1 VQVLPRKVQFFET
14 KNYLASGYVYS
25 FVIVGEDDI
34 YYLIWGFPDNHTS
47 DFVYFPTDWSQK
59 NEFWVTILFIEYISF
74 RNVKLELSVSVSRPL
89 FRVGS
94 NVNWYGSMK
103 RAAMGS

>member
-34 YYLIWGFPDNHTS
+34 YYLIWGFPNNHTS
-47 DFVYFPTDWSQK
+47 DFVYFPTDWSQ
-59 NEFWVTILFIEYISF
+59 NMNFGLLFC
-74 RNVKLELSVSVSRPL
+74 LSITFYSEMLSL
-89 FRVGS
+89 
-94 NVNWYGSMK
+94 N
-103 RAAMGS
+103 